1 MLGSEDDKV
10 RRSVLSAE
18 LDLHDNIVETLKD
31 NKTRNAEARALKEQR
46 IAQLEKLIDIMLVGQ
61 SGTPEV
67 TNAQIRNVHLKL
79 KLSPKTI
86 EDTYVKKGF
95 VVQKREKVVNLN
107 EVFLTTV
114 QETLAAKSNNSEQCL
129 FQNIRGHLKSL
140 IFLIWLAI
148 SVEAQKQKL
157 PVSEEREQQNC
168 IASWKPAQH
177 SWPAT

>member
-1 MLGSEDDKV
+1 MERRNYFEMLGLDFDPPEKNDRAIQKAIAAWKKRTEDMLGSEDDKV

-86 EDTYVKKGF
+86 EDTYVKKD
-95 VVQKREKVVNLN
+95 L
-107 EVFLTTV
+107 
-114 QETLAAKSNNSEQCL
+114 
-129 FQNIRGHLKSL
+129 
-140 IFLIWLAI
+140 
-148 SVEAQKQKL
+148 
-157 PVSEEREQQNC
+157 
-168 IASWKPAQH
+168 
-177 SWPAT
+177 